1 MGIPFIKRFETSRLR
16 LTASRRGLRT
26 LFFGKKCAIISPPPP
41 KKKNRDVIINI
52 INYLKVVFS
61 CLSFV
66 RHLPNI

>member
-26 LFFGKKCAIISPPPP
+26 LFFGKNVQLSVPPPP
-41 KKKNRDVIINI
+41 PPQNRDVIINI
-52 INYLKVVFS
+52 INCLKVVFP

-66 RHLPNI
+66 RYLPNI